1 MLPMN
6 TIKILVVDDEKDIV
20 ELIRYNL
27 EKEGYRVISA
37 YDGMQAIK
45 LAEKEQPHLIILDL
59 MLPSLGGLEVCKIL
73 KRNEKTAQIPI
84 LMVTAKSTETD
95 KVVGLELGADDYV
108 TKPFSPRELVARV
121 KAVLR
126 RTGEPKPEQAPEII
140 KLGELKLDF
149 GKYIVTLKNKPIDLT
164 SKEFELLKTLI
175 AAKGRVL
182 TRDNLLD
189 RVWGVDTA
197 SEIETRTIDVHI
209 AQLRKKLG
217 TEGNRIITVKN
228 VGYRFDIET

>member
-1 MLPMN
+1 MLKP
-6 TIKILVVDDEKDIV
+6 KILVVDDEKDIV

-37 YDGMQAIK
+37 NDGTGALK
-45 LAEKEQPHLIILDL
+45 LAEKEVPNLIVLDL
-59 MLPSLGGLEVCKIL
+59 MLPELDGLEVCKLL
-73 KRNEKTAQIPI
+73 KRNVQTASIPI

-108 TKPFSPRELVARV
+108 TKPFSPRELVARI
-121 KAVLR
+121 KAILR
-126 RTGEPKPEQAPEII
+126 RTS
-140 KLGELKLDF
+140 ELKSEPVSETIKVGQLKFDF
-149 GKYIVTLKNKPIDLT
+149 AKYIVTVNNRAIDLT
-164 SKEFELLKTLI
+164 SKEIELLKTLI

-182 TRDNLLD
+182 TRDYLLD
-189 RVWGVDTA
+189 RVWGIADS

-217 TEGNRIITVKN
+217 SEGARIITVKN
-228 VGYRFDIET
+228 VGYRFDLET